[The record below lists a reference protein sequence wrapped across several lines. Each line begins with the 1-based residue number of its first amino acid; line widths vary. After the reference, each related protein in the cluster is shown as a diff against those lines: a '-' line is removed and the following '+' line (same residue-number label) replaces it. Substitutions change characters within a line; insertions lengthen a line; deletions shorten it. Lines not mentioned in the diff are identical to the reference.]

1 MQQTIQLPGNIYEAV
16 RKRAKSQRKTADDL
30 VVEWLSEKID
40 ETDLADADEAFDQ
53 EVAAFN
59 ALRPV
64 LLEQYSN
71 QYVAIY
77 QGQVVGN
84 GDNRLLLLKEV
95 YSQFGEV
102 PCYIEKVTSEPLRRV
117 RVPSMWKAK

>member
-1 MQQTIQLPGNIYEAV
+1 MQQSVQLPGNIYEAV

-40 ETDLADADEAFDQ
+40 ETKLAEADEAFDQ

-59 ALRPV
+59 ILKPA
-64 LLEQYSN
+64 LLEQYLD

-77 QGQVVGN
+77 QGKVVGN
-84 GDNRLLLLKEV
+84 GDNRLLLVKEV
-95 YSQFGEV
+95 YNQFGEV

-117 RVPSMWKAK
+117 RVPSVWKAK